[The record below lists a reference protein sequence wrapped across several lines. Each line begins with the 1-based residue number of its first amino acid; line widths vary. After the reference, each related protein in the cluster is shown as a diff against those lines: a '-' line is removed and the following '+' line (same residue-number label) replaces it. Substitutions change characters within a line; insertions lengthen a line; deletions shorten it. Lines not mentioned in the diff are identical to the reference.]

1 MKNIHKLDQKK
12 FRTCVSPIL
21 NQVEYRLF
29 ASTHIN
35 PFIFVVGNI
44 FIVVPISHNN
54 IRNNTHNLTMIAM
67 FLESIQLGRQE
78 FVFFLNGKTYD
89 TLDLKN

>member
-1 MKNIHKLDQKK
+1 M
-12 FRTCVSPIL
+12 SPIL
-21 NQVEYRLF
+21 NQVEYTFF

-54 IRNNTHNLTMIAM
+54 IINNNHNLTTIGM
-67 FLESIQLGRQE
+67 FLESIQLGKQE
-78 FVFFLNGKTYD
+78 FVFFLNGRTYV

>member
-1 MKNIHKLDQKK
+1 M
-12 FRTCVSPIL
+12 SPIL
-21 NQVEYRLF
+21 NQVEYTFF

-54 IRNNTHNLTMIAM
+54 IINNNHNLTTIGM
-67 FLESIQLGRQE
+67 FLESIQLGKQE
-78 FVFFLNGKTYD
+78 FVFFLNGRTYD